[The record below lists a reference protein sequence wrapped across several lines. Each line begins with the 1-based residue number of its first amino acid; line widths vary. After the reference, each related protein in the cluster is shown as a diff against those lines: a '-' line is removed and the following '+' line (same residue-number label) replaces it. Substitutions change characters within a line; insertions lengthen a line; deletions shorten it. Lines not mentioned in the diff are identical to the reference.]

1 MAKIKSYVTIILLLW
16 KPKGERGTRMEHT
29 RWYKDKVFYQIWPR
43 SFYDGNGDGIG
54 DLWGVYEKLDY
65 LQALGVDG
73 VWFSPLYPSP
83 GVDCG
88 YDISDYMDIAPEY
101 GGMEAFR
108 AVLDGLHQ
116 RGMRLL
122 MDLVINHTS
131 DEHVWFQKSR
141 RREPPYTDYYI
152 WRPAGPDGAP
162 PNNWDSHFE
171 GKAWQWDDLRQEY
184 YLHLFAVKQP
194 DLNMDNPLVR
204 AEVKRI
210 LKFWLDLG
218 VDGFREDVITFIS
231 KRQGLPNDR
240 LFPIYRGIRF
250 YNHGPHVHEY
260 LQEFRRDVLEN
271 YDCMTIAEA
280 PLVTPRRALEYIT
293 ESDTSEMDLMIQFQ
307 CMCADCF
314 FSDFMPRK
322 FSLRRLRRAFTSWQ
336 TALDGRAWNMLYLEN
351 HDHPRVI
358 SRYGSERFRVQ
369 SGKMLAVSYL
379 FLKGT
384 PFIYQGQEIGMTN
397 WYPQSTAMYED
408 VQTRN
413 QKQDWPEEK
422 RLKLFHRASRDS
434 ARTPMQWSEEEN
446 AGFTEAKPWF
456 SVNEN
461 YRQINV
467 RQALEDPDSILN
479 FYKRAIALRKQL
491 PVVRDGSYRA
501 YYTGSSQ
508 LYVYVRET
516 REQKL
521 LVVCSFTEKPVRF
534 YPPRGLS
541 LNNMKLLLCN
551 YDESREENCFVTRP
565 YEARVYLYE

>member
-1 MAKIKSYVTIILLLW
+1 M
-16 KPKGERGTRMEHT
+16 RHT
-29 RWYKDKVFYQIWPR
+29 RWFKDMVFYQIWPR
-43 SFYDGNGDGIG
+43 SFRDGNGDGIG
-54 DLWGVYEKLDY
+54 DLWGVLEKLDY
-65 LQALGVDG
+65 LKELGIDG

-83 GVDCG
+83 GADCG

-108 AVLDGLHQ
+108 AVLEGLHQ
-116 RGMRLL
+116 RGMKLV
-122 MDLVINHTS
+122 MDLVVNHTS
-131 DEHVWFQKSR
+131 DEHEWFQKSR
-141 RREPPYTDYYI
+141 RRIEPYTDYYI
-152 WRPAGPDGAP
+152 WRPAKPNGKL

-204 AEVKRI
+204 TEVKKI

-231 KRQGLPNDR
+231 KKEGLPNDH
-240 LFPIYRGIRF
+240 LFPIFKGIRF
-250 YNHGPHVHEY
+250 YNHGPHIHEY

-280 PLVTPRRALEYIT
+280 PLVTPQRALDYIE
-293 ESDTSEMDLMIQFQ
+293 ESDTNEIDMMIQFQ

-314 FSDFMPRK
+314 FTDYMPRS
-322 FSLRRLRRAFTSWQ
+322 FSLKRLRRAFSSWQ
-336 TALDGRAWNMLYLEN
+336 TQLDGRGWNALYLEN

-358 SRYGSERFRVQ
+358 SRYGSEQYRVE

-397 WYPQSTAMYED
+397 WRPESTSMYED

-413 QKQDWPEEK
+413 QHPDWPVEK
-422 RLKLFHRASRDS
+422 RLALFHRASRDS
-434 ARTPMQWSEEEN
+434 ARTPVQWTDGEH
-446 AGFTEAKPWF
+446 AGFTTGTPWF
-456 SVNEN
+456 YVNEN
-461 YRQINV
+461 YKDINV
-467 RQALEDPDSILN
+467 EQALHDPDSILN
-479 FYKRAIALRKQL
+479 FYKKAIALRKSL
-491 PVVRDGSYRA
+491 PVVRDGSYQE
-501 YYTGSSQ
+501 YYKGSDK
-508 LYVYVRET
+508 LYVYARET
-516 REQKL
+516 KEQKL
-521 LVVCSFTEKPVRF
+521 LVICSFTDKPVRF
-534 YPPRGLS
+534 QAPYNFS
-541 LNNMKLLLCN
+541 LGDMKLLLTN
-551 YDESREENCFVTRP
+551 YDGTREENSFLTRP